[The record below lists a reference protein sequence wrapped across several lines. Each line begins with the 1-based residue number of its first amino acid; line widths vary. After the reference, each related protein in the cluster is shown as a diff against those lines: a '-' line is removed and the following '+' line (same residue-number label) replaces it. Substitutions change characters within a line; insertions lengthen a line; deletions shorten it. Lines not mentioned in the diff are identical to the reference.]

1 MPFQNTALFGRS
13 AGFGFRFR
21 SDLFPFQRY
30 VAQQETG
37 AVTKHGTNR
46 GKVKHSVSFPGPGS
60 IRLAQ
65 ESVGGDRHHSPIY
78 SPSPA
83 QAAAG
88 VVGTPFPPGPV
99 VSASSVTGGGIVGFE
114 NFPAS
119 VSSTESGDNG
129 GVSIRGVAGGSSV
142 GVPLPPSHP
151 HPLGGGRNTVLDTAV
166 CVNFDSA
173 LSAAHYPPPPP
184 PRLLRRSGWGPCP

>member
-1 MPFQNTALFGRS
+1 MAFALSLKSPFVFNVYRPIAYGLGFRSFCLFKIRLCS
-13 AGFGFRFR
+13 DVPPVLVFGFVPI
-21 SDLFPFQRY
+21 SFPFSDMSHSRGQEH
-30 VAQQETG
+30 VAKLGPGARLRSSQGSPQPSTSTG
-37 AVTKHGTNR
+37 VTKHGTNR

-60 IRLAQ
+60 TRLAQ

-119 VSSTESGDNG
+119 VSSTK
-129 GVSIRGVAGGSSV
+129 
-142 GVPLPPSHP
+142 
-151 HPLGGGRNTVLDTAV
+151 
-166 CVNFDSA
+166 
-173 LSAAHYPPPPP
+173 
-184 PRLLRRSGWGPCP
+184 